1 MKRTAVIA
9 IVTMWMSCA
18 VGFWLYGAGRTI
30 CESTG
35 LDGRAQLA
43 GMLIGVLLP
52 ASAICVV
59 RAVIM
64 YWSVGRQA
72 VPRGTLV
79 SCTVGLLLGSVLSES
94 CILWDEHKFAAEVS
108 GLEKPYSRP
117 RAWPNGAS
125 SLVFV
130 PGSGIHSTD

>member
-1 MKRTAVIA
+1 MKRTLVIP
-9 IVTMWMSCA
+9 IVTMCIGCA
-18 VGFWLYGAGRTI
+18 AGFWLYGAGRTI

-43 GMLIGVLLP
+43 GMLIGVVLP
-52 ASAICVV
+52 TSAMCLVM
-59 RAVIM
+59 AVIR
-64 YWSVGRQA
+64 YWSVGRRA
-72 VPRGTLV
+72 VPCGWLV
-79 SCTVGLLLGSVLSES
+79 SVTVGLLLGSVLSES
-94 CILWDEHKFAAEVS
+94 CILWDEHKFAAEVK
-108 GLEKPYSRP
+108 GLEKPFSRP